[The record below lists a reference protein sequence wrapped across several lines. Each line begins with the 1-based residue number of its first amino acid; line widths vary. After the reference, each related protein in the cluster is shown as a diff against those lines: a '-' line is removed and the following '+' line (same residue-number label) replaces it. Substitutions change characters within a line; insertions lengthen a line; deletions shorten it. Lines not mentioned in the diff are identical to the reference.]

1 MFLFS
6 AMSKHF
12 ILIENDEIMSC
23 HFSSISVFLTS
34 KSFWTFY
41 LSMKQWWERNYFS
54 WSDLVNRIRD
64 KLRNTVFKMK
74 AELSSCAGDV
84 GFQGRRDSASISLV
98 WEISHHPYWKSHYE
112 WDSWMRNSWKETS
125 SNFCRRHQQVC
136 LMGRNEHSCRAT
148 MAVFLSVVFL
158 LHCGDKCVYIHKK
171 NKTKL
176 KNIQTD
182 VKEDLSE
189 EFCWILGRGSWLHGF
204 TS

>member
-41 LSMKQWWERNYFS
+41 LSMKQWWERIYFS

-64 KLRNTVFKMK
+64 TLRNTVFKMK

-112 WDSWMRNSWKETS
+112 WDSWMHNSWKETS
-125 SNFCRRHQQVC
+125 SNFCRRYQQVC

-148 MAVFLSVVFL
+148 MAIFLSVVFL

-171 NKTKL
+171 NKTK
-176 KNIQTD
+176 
-182 VKEDLSE
+182 
-189 EFCWILGRGSWLHGF
+189 
-204 TS
+204 